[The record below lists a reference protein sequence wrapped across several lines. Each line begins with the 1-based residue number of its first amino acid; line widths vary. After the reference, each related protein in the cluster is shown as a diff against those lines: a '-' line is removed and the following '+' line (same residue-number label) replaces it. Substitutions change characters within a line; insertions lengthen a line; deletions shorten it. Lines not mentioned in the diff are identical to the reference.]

1 MQRTPQE
8 WFGLIIA
15 LLRTVKLAQIVEATS
30 SVWVHRTKQL
40 FTDCQ
45 SV

>member
-15 LLRTVKLAQIVEATS
+15 LLRTVELAQIVEANG
-30 SVWVHRTKQL
+30 SVWVHRTKYL
-40 FTDCQ
+40 FLNGQ